1 MGLSDLPTLCSPLL
15 LREALTER
23 LSSRRRL
30 LDLRRDLS
38 LSRETPLSNLR
49 PLLSDLLDGLSRPEE
64 AGVALSDLRLPLS
77 RELAFSSPLEDLA
90 GHCLEVF
97 LLFLSFFAFLSFF
110 VFSFF
115 SMSGVACS
123 LFGSSLSPTSALAG
137 SVSAKGGGRVGAAL
151 EVA

>member
-90 GHCLEVF
+90 GLCLEGF
-97 LLFLSFFAFLSFF
+97 LLFFAFLSFF

-137 SVSAKGGGRVGAAL
+137 SVSAKGWGRVGAAL